1 MAEEAVKLFTVTDEK
16 GTKLV
21 PMEADYEVTYKYTN
35 EEAVKVLE
43 GEVKRGEGIAPT
55 GVTKF
60 PDKDAAKELERSDIK
75 VTPKG
80 PTGWDAYVERDKSF
94 AGKIPEK
101 GDKVELPK
109 TKSGKRTKKEIKEG
123 SDDAVSKKIEIIKSK
138 QK

>member
-1 MAEEAVKLFTVTDEK
+1 MAEETVKLFTVTDEK

-21 PMEADYEVTYKYTN
+21 PMEADYEVTYKYKN

-43 GEVKRGEGIAPT
+43 GEVKRGEGIAPAGIT
-55 GVTKF
+55 NF
-60 PDKDAAKELERSDIK
+60 PDKDAVKELERSDIK